1 MNLVKIKDSEF
12 VRDMS
17 TNAVLNVNQKAILEF
32 NEQRNKILRE
42 KQEKEETKLRL
53 AKMEQ
58 DMQEIKQLLKE
69 ITDLRLNN
77 GN

>member
-17 TNAVLNVNQKAILEF
+17 TNAVLNVNQKTILEF

>member
-12 VRDMS
+12 VRDMT